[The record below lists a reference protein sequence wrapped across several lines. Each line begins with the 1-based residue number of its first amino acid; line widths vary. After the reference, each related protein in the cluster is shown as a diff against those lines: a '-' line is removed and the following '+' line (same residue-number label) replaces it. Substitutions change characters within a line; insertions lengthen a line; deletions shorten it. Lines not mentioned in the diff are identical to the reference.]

1 MFKTLAGIAALTIA
15 ASSALAADLPTRKP
29 APAPVFAA
37 VPVFSWT
44 GFYVGLNGGYAWGT
58 FSGSG
63 SGLLANPKGGM
74 LGGTIGYNYQYGNY
88 VIGYEGDVDYTDT
101 DWIKGRRTS
110 ARGVIGSVRVDD
122 SLITER
128 LRLGY
133 AWDRVLLFV
142 TGGYAGADVDAA
154 LVDPARGAWTTGNWS
169 NGYVVGAGLEY
180 AFTNNISAKAEYLY
194 AGFDSHR
201 YFGGADTAKGSLGL
215 SMVRVG
221 LNYHF

>member
-29 APAPVFAA
+29 APAPVFIAPPA
-37 VPVFSWT
+37 FSWS
-44 GFYVGLNGGYAWGT
+44 GLYVGVNGAYNWGS

-74 LGGTIGYNYQYGNY
+74 LGGTVGYNYQFGNY
-88 VIGYEGDVDYTDT
+88 VIGYEGDVDYAEAN
-101 DWIKGRRTS
+101 WVSGRRTTPGGAS
-110 ARGVIGSVRVDD
+110 SSVHVDGA
-122 SLITER
+122 LVTER

-133 AWDRVLLFV
+133 AIDRTLLFV

-154 LVDPARGAWTTGNWS
+154 LVDPAHGTWTTGNWS

-194 AGFDSHR
+194 AGFGSHH
-201 YFGGADTAKGSLGL
+201 YFGGVDLAKGSLGL